1 MLKFIPAV
9 ALALAVSP
17 AFAQAP
23 ATYEVT
29 SLVLLK
35 QAVACE
41 GMYNELSTRLSQQVK
56 DLTAERDALKKQ
68 VTDLAPKAKP
78 E

>member
-1 MLKFIPAV
+1 MRFILAV
-9 ALALAVSP
+9 ALTLAVSP
-17 AFAQAP
+17 AFAQSP
-23 ATYEVT
+23 STYEVT

-41 GMYNELSTRLSQQVK
+41 GMYNELSTRLNKQIA

-68 VTDLAPKAKP
+68 VTDSAPKAKP